1 MTYVKDVSSQVESL
15 YIDLQ
20 NIAERNESRNKCRA
34 ISCSQL
40 ARQFYDVNS
49 LNCVPYIP
57 LQPQSKSKKP
67 ILSKSSANSK
77 IYIEIQE
84 PKIIK

>member
-1 MTYVKDVSSQVESL
+1 VKSL

-40 ARQFYDVNS
+40 VRQFYGVNS
-49 LNCVPYIP
+49 LKYDPYIP

-67 ILSKSSANSK
+67 ILSKSSTNSK
-77 IYIEIQE
+77 MYIEIQE
-84 PKIIK
+84 PRITK